1 MKAGMPG
8 TGFCKRRAPG
18 LACALLALSLGTARA
33 DVLAIGDD
41 GSVTVNAGPALY
53 LSPDL
58 HPQPLPMAS
67 ARPRSHAVAA
77 VASSSVRTAI
87 TNSAANHRVSADLV
101 SAVAWRES
109 SFNANALSPK
119 GAQGIMQLMPDTA
132 RRYCT
137 EACLPSD
144 NVEAGTAYLSELL
157 TRYNGDIVKALSA
170 YDAGPGAVDRFGGMP
185 PYRETKDYVDAIM
198 ARMASS
204 ALAGPN

>member
-1 MKAGMPG
+1 MEAGMPG
-8 TGFCKRRAPG
+8 TGFCKRRAPV

-41 GSVTVNAGPALY
+41 GTVTVSSGPALY
-53 LSPDL
+53 TSPDL
-58 HPQPLPMAS
+58 HPQPLPMPS
-67 ARPRSHAVAA
+67 ERRRPTTAA
-77 VASSSVRTAI
+77 ASSSVRSAI
-87 TNSAANHRVSADLV
+87 ATSAAHHALSPALI

-119 GAQGIMQLMPDTA
+119 GAQGIMQLMPATA
-132 RRYCT
+132 QRYCT

-157 TRYNGDIVKALSA
+157 ARYNGDIVKALSA

-185 PYRETKDYVDAIM
+185 PYRETRDYVDAIL
-198 ARMASS
+198 AHMASS